1 MIAAFLICIFLS
13 LLFIVNYKSISIR
26 TEIQSFSLI
35 VGLCFLLMSF
45 LVFKDYTH
53 KESYRQGQ
61 IDALT
66 GKIHYKIE
74 IDSTK
79 NWVEIKK

>member
-1 MIAAFLICIFLS
+1 MVIAVIFLIVSGNIAKEFPILGWVVYFLA
-13 LLFIVNYKSISIR
+13 LIFIVL
-26 TEIQSFSLI
+26 SFI
-35 VGLCFLLMSF
+35 FF
-45 LVFKDYTH
+45 EAKIH